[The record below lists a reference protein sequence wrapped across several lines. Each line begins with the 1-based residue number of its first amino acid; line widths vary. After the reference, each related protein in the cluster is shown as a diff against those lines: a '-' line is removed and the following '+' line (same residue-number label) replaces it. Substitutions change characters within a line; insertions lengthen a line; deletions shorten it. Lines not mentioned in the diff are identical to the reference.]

1 VISIT
6 DGQIYLQTD
15 LFNSNIRPAID
26 VGISVSR
33 VGGNAQIKAMRQVAG
48 GLRLSLAQ
56 YRALAA
62 FAQMGSEL
70 DKASMAQLTRG
81 ARMVEI
87 LKQGQYSPIPVE
99 KQIAIIY
106 AGTNGMLDDLPLDQI
121 RAFEQELYRFLEN
134 AHPAILITIKE
145 KKTIDDD
152 LKAKLNSAL
161 QEFKARFVQD
171 TLAKSAR
178 K

>member
-1 VISIT
+1 M
-6 DGQIYLQTD
+6 
-15 LFNSNIRPAID
+15 
-26 VGISVSR
+26 
-33 VGGNAQIKAMRQVAG
+33 KQVAG

-87 LKQGQYSPIPVE
+87 LKQGQYSPLPVE
-99 KQIAIIY
+99 KQVAIIY
-106 AGTNGMLDDLPLDQI
+106 AGTNGVLDDLPLDQI

-134 AHPAILITIKE
+134 AHPAILTTIKE
-145 KKTIDDD
+145 KRTIDDD
-152 LKAKLNSAL
+152 MKGKLNSAI
-161 QEFKARFVQD
+161 QEFKSRFVQD
-171 TLAKSAR
+171 QTHKAGAAR

>member
-1 VISIT
+1 
-6 DGQIYLQTD
+6 
-15 LFNSNIRPAID
+15 
-26 VGISVSR
+26 
-33 VGGNAQIKAMRQVAG
+33 MRQVAG

-99 KQIAIIY
+99 KQVAIIF
-106 AGTNGMLDDLPLDQI
+106 AGTNGVLDDLPLDQI

-134 AHPAILITIKE
+134 AHPAILTTIKE

-152 LKAKLNSAL
+152 LKGKTDLCAAGIQGAVCSGSNSQGWRGA
-161 QEFKARFVQD
+161 QVNAQPD
-171 TLAKSAR
+171 
-178 K
+178 

>member
-1 VISIT
+1 
-6 DGQIYLQTD
+6 
-15 LFNSNIRPAID
+15 
-26 VGISVSR
+26 
-33 VGGNAQIKAMRQVAG
+33 
-48 GLRLSLAQ
+48 
-56 YRALAA
+56 
-62 FAQMGSEL
+62 MGSEL

-121 RAFEQELYRFLEN
+121 RTFEQELYRFLEN
-134 AHPAILITIKE
+134 AHPAILTTIKE

-152 LKAKLNSAL
+152 LKGKLNSAL
-161 QEFKARFVQD
+161 QEFKARFVQEH
-171 TLAKSAR
+171 AR